1 MRQDFGSHFR
11 EKKEKDIEHFSGLI
25 PKCSVSSHFYF
36 ILFYF
41 NFFYIVIYNAC
52 CLDIPGSS
60 LYMS

>member
-1 MRQDFGSHFR
+1 MKADFGSHFR
-11 EKKEKDIEHFSGLI
+11 EKKAKDIEHFSGLI
-25 PKCSVSSHFYF
+25 TKCSVSSHFYF

-41 NFFYIVIYNAC
+41 YFYIVIYNAC